1 MGSVEGGEDSALA
14 GVRGSGIFADRD
26 GGAAAGGTQRRG
38 IWHGE
43 RAPARMRRA
52 ARGGGARC
60 GGPAGLGK
68 GLRAAVASWR
78 GGGEQSKRRRELKE
92 RGKSARSVSSVTS
105 LNEAE
110 SGRCVSGVR

>member
-1 MGSVEGGEDSALA
+1 MASSQTEMEEQQLGGHSAVESGTVSERLRGCGRGPGG
-14 GVRGSGIFADRD
+14 R
-26 GGAAAGGTQRRG
+26 
-38 IWHGE
+38 W
-43 RAPARMRRA
+43 
-52 ARGGGARC
+52 

-68 GLRAAVASWR
+68 GLGAAAASWR

>member
-1 MGSVEGGEDSALA
+1 MASSQTETEEQQLGGHSAVESGTVSERLRGCGG
-14 GVRGSGIFADRD
+14 GPG
-26 GGAAAGGTQRRG
+26 
-38 IWHGE
+38 
-43 RAPARMRRA
+43 
-52 ARGGGARC
+52 GGGA

-68 GLRAAVASWR
+68 GLGAAAASWR